1 MKNLSILFLFVL
13 IGFQAV
19 AQKGTI
25 RGTVFDD
32 ANGEPLI
39 GVTVL
44 ITGTTN
50 GAITDFDGKF
60 SLSAEAGTY
69 NLQISYISF
78 QSQTIEGVEVKP
90 GGVTVFNNIKLK
102 QATIEVA
109 EVVVKAEVVKKNEG
123 ALMLMKQKSAVMID
137 GISSEKMEL
146 IGDGNAVQAAKRVT
160 GVSIEGGKY
169 IYVRG
174 LGDRYSKTTL
184 NSMEI
189 PGLDPDRNSLQMDI
203 FPTNLINNITVN
215 KNFTADMPADFTGGL
230 TNIETKD
237 FPDKRILSL
246 SFGIGYNPFMHFNS
260 NYLSYKGGSTDFLG
274 FDDGTRALPTAATGE
289 IIPTPTSGFSA
300 DRVNSFVRS
309 FNSTLAASESL
320 SLMNFS
326 AGFSYGNQWNL
337 NKNEESKKKKTL
349 GFIFSLSYKTDYKYY
364 DDVRYGE
371 YQRYSNP
378 DSLQLRY
385 ATVQNGRMGEQSTL
399 LGAIAGLAYKTDR
412 SKYKLNLIHLQSGE
426 SRAARFDIDN
436 DGAAVGQSGYISYSH
451 NLEYNQRSLS
461 NVLLSG
467 EHNLNGGTWEFDWRV
482 SPTLSI
488 SDDPDIRKTAFTVDP
503 SNTFFSAGAGGNPSR
518 IWRSLNEINAPLR
531 ADVTFNYKFK
541 ERDSKLKF
549 GASHIYKQRDYEILF
564 FDVQFFGPQSW
575 PNPDPSVVLDPDN
588 IYDGTPGQDNAIY
601 YQSGNSTPNPNEY
614 QSNIN
619 NTGFYVSNEIEFFK
633 RFKTVLGVRMEYYV
647 QRHTGRDQLYASG
660 DIINGRNLTND
671 KVLETINFFP
681 SVNMIYSIKEGHN
694 IRLAYS
700 RTVARPSFKEL
711 SFAQIIDPI
720 TNRIFNG
727 SLFSYTNSQGVTSW
741 DGQLKETDI
750 DNVDL
755 RWEYYLKYAQMF
767 SVSGFFKHFDNPIEL
782 VRIPEQQTSTEFQ
795 PRNVGTG
802 YVFGVEIEARKNLDF
817 ITPALSKLSL
827 NFNVTLAQ
835 SLLNMSQIEFE
846 ARKNFERTGENIS
859 SVRRMAGQSP
869 YVINAGISYGDRD
882 LGLDVGIFY
891 NVKGSTLEV
900 VGIGLYPD
908 VYTEPFHSLNF
919 SINKKFGKEQRTVV
933 DLKVDN
939 MLNDRIE
946 SFYRSHE
953 AEKQVFS
960 SLNPGVTISLGVSHK
975 F

>member
-1 MKNLSILFLFVL
+1 MMKNLFFILLSISSLSA
-13 IGFQAV
+13 I

-25 RGTVFDD
+25 RGSVYDD
-32 ANGEPLI
+32 ATGEALI
-39 GVTVL
+39 GVTVA
-44 ITGTTN
+44 IKGTTT
-50 GAITDFDGKF
+50 GAITDLDGKF
-60 SLSAEAGTY
+60 AIMTESGTY
-69 NLQISYISF
+69 DLQVSYISF
-78 QSQTIEGVEVKP
+78 QSQTIEGVEVKT
-90 GGVTVFNNIKLK
+90 GDVTLLNNLKLK
-102 QATIEVA
+102 QATVEVA
-109 EVVVKAEVVKKNEG
+109 EVVVKAEIVRKNEG

-237 FPDKRILSL
+237 FPDRRILNIA
-246 SFGIGYNPFMHFNS
+246 FGVGYNPFMHFNS
-260 NYLSYKGGSTDFLG
+260 NYLSYNGGATDFLG
-274 FDDGTRALPTAATGE
+274 FDDGTRALPQGADNA
-289 IIPTPTSGFSA
+289 IIPTPTSGFSPE
-300 DRVNSFVRS
+300 RVNSFVRS
-309 FNSTLAASESL
+309 FNSTLAAAESL

-326 AGFSYGNQWNL
+326 GSFSFGNQWDL
-337 NKNEESKKKKTL
+337 NKNEESKKTKSL
-349 GFIFSLSYKTDYKYY
+349 GFIFSLSYKTDYRYY

-371 YQRYSNP
+371 YQRYADP
-378 DSLQLRY
+378 DSMELRY
-385 ATVQNGRMGEQSTL
+385 ATTQDGRMGERSTL
-399 LGAIAGLAYKTDR
+399 LGSIAGIAYKTDK
-412 SKYKLNLIHLQSGE
+412 SKFKLNLIHLQSGE

-436 DGAAVGQSGYISYSH
+436 DGEAVGQSGYIAFSH

-461 NVLLSG
+461 NALLSG
-467 EHNLNGGTWEFDWRV
+467 EHVFGANTWEFDWRV
-482 SPTLSI
+482 SPTYSI
-488 SDDPDIRKTAFTVDP
+488 SEDPDIRKTAFTIDP
-503 SNTFFSAGAGGNPSR
+503 NSTFFSAGAGGNPSR
-518 IWRSLNEINAPLR
+518 IWRSLNEVNLPAR

-549 GASHIYKQRDYEILF
+549 GVSHIYKQRDYEILF
-564 FDVQFFGPQSW
+564 YDIQFFGPQSW
-575 PNPDPSVVLDPDN
+575 PETDPAAVLDPDN
-588 IYDGTPGQDNAIY
+588 IFPNQPNSIY
-601 YQSGNSTPNPNEY
+601 YQSGNSVPNPNEY

-619 NTGFYVSNEIEFFK
+619 NTGVYVSNEIEFFK
-633 RFKTVLGVRMEYYV
+633 RFKTILGLRMEYYV
-647 QRHTGRDQLYASG
+647 QRHTGRDQVFASG
-660 DIINGRNLTND
+660 NTINGENLENE
-671 KVLETINFFP
+671 KVLETINLFP

-694 IRLAYS
+694 IRFAYS

-727 SLFSYTNSQGVTSW
+727 SLFSYTNTDGVTTW
-741 DGQLKETDI
+741 DGNLQETDI
-750 DNVDL
+750 DNLDL
-755 RWEYYLKYAQMF
+755 RWEYFLKYSQMF

-782 VRIPEQQTSTEFQ
+782 VRIPEQQTSSEFQ

-802 YVFGVEIEARKNLDF
+802 YVFGAEIEARKNLDF
-817 ITPALSKLSL
+817 ISPVLSKLSI
-827 NFNVTLAQ
+827 NFNVTIAQ
-835 SLLNMSQIEFE
+835 SILEMSQIEFQ
-846 ARKNFERTGENIS
+846 ARKNFERTGENVTNI
-859 SVRRMAGQSP
+859 RRMAGQSP
-869 YVINAGISYGDRD
+869 YVINAGIAYADRE
-882 LGLDVGIFY
+882 LGLDVGVFY
-891 NVKGSTLEV
+891 NVKGPTLEV

-919 SINKKFGKEQRTVV
+919 SINKKFGEEQRTVV

-939 MLNDRIE
+939 MLNDRLE
-946 SFYRSHE
+946 SFYRSFE